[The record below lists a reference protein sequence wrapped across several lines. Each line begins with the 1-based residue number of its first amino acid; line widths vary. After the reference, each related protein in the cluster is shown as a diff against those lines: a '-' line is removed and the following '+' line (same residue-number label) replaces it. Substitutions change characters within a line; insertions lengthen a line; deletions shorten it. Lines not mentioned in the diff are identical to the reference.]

1 MSLHHTQ
8 DRQVN
13 GSQLQL
19 YGSFKTL
26 GKSNYCW
33 QVIFN
38 NTWYE
43 KL

>member
-19 YGSFKTL
+19 
-26 GKSNYCW
+26 
-33 QVIFN
+33 
-38 NTWYE
+38 
-43 KL
+43 